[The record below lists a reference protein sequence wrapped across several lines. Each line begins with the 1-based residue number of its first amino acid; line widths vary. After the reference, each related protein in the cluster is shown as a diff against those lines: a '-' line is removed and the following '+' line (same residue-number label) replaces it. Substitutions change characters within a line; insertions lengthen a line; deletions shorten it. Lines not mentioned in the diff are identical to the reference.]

1 MNETVKKEVWAL
13 KTKTIKWKM
22 SCSRMMLWLLVLAYS
37 VLAFVNLG
45 DGAAPVTQP
54 DMGDGDVRQCISYAV
69 FEQPQHMDSLML
81 YKGLGTCG
89 VTAYIP
95 DESGENWVEV
105 TRQVCDAIYA
115 WEEIPLGCTAQ
126 MVCVS
131 IGGDAQAEV
140 YEAGFLSSDRAVIPV
155 LSEGDAL
162 FDEQALVPTMAT
174 YENGI
179 YFDENYHVRTA
190 YEHLQGL
197 SPYEIS
203 HPPLGKLLIALGIA
217 VFGMHPLGWRMAGC
231 LCGIAMIPVIY
242 MLAKRLIGRERPALA
257 AAAFLSL
264 DFMHFSQTRIALIDA
279 PAVLLILIMYTL
291 MYRYY
296 DSTPCELP
304 YRRALGL
311 LALCGVVLGLGIS
324 VKWICVYA
332 ALGLAVL
339 FVIGTVRRHRIG
351 DPTTHNSVVRIC
363 LWCVLFFGVIPFL
376 IYFLSYLPY
385 YLADPATPAWKIF
398 WDNQV
403 YMLTYHGGLDSVH
416 TFQSPWYTWPLLLR
430 PIWYYGAQTLA
441 AEGLCSSIVA
451 MGNPV
456 IWWVGTLCVLLLL
469 CKRHKTR
476 TDAFLLI
483 GLASQFLP
491 WALIARSTFIY
502 HFFAS
507 VPFLILALVSV
518 LEDLSSYKRQFRCLM
533 PGLLIGA
540 AVLFVMF
547 YPVLSGAVVDRG
559 YVQTV
564 LTWLPGWVLG
574 Y

>member
-1 MNETVKKEVWAL
+1 MPEL
-13 KTKTIKWKM
+13 KRKQNKW
-22 SCSRMMLWLLVLAYS
+22 RLARAQVVLWLIILVYT

-45 DGAAPVTQP
+45 DGTAPVTQP
-54 DMGDGDVRQCISYAV
+54 DMGDGEVRQCIAYAA
-69 FEQPQHMDSLML
+69 FEKPQNLGALML

-89 VTAYIP
+89 ITVYIP

-115 WEEIPLGCTAQ
+115 WEEVPLDCTAQ
-126 MVCVS
+126 LICVS
-131 IGGDAQAEV
+131 IGGDTQAEV
-140 YEAGFLSSDRAVIPV
+140 YEAGFLSPERTVVPV

-162 FDEQALVPTMAT
+162 FDEQELVPTMAT
-174 YENGI
+174 YQNGI
-179 YFDENYHVRTA
+179 YFDEIYHVRTA

-217 VFGMHPLGWRMAGC
+217 VFGMHPLGWRVAGC

-242 MLAKRLIGRERPALA
+242 VLAKRLFGRERPALA
-257 AAAFLSL
+257 AAAFLAL
-264 DFMHFSQTRIALIDA
+264 DFMHFTQTRIALIDA
-279 PAVLLILIMYTL
+279 PAVLLILSMYTL

-296 DSTPCELP
+296 SSTPEELP
-304 YRRALGL
+304 YRRTLGL
-311 LALCGVVLGLGIS
+311 LALCGIILGLGIS
-324 VKWICVYA
+324 VKWTCVYA

-339 FVIGTVRRHRIG
+339 FVIGTVRRHRMG
-351 DPTTHNSVVRIC
+351 DPTVHNGVVRTC
-363 LWCVLFFGVIPFL
+363 LWCVLFFGAVPLL
-376 IYFLSYLPY
+376 IYFMSYLPY

-416 TFQSPWYTWPLLLR
+416 TFQSSWYTWPLMLR
-430 PIWYYGAQTLA
+430 PMWYYGAKSLA

-456 IWWVGTLCVLLLL
+456 VWWCGALCMLLLL

-476 TDAFLLI
+476 ADGFILI
-483 GLASQFLP
+483 GFASQYLP

-507 VPFLILALVSV
+507 VPFVILALVSV
-518 LEDLSSYKRQFRCLM
+518 SEDLSSYKKPCKYLM